1 MQYADNLKTLLLS
14 IDKRGYKAYKILQG
28 KTFHKGNVSLRI
40 EHVQGDPFATPS
52 VVQIKVPNDF
62 PKQITLKKHV
72 KVAIEDLILRHVFEK
87 SKMLS
92 SKLGSGH
99 SGVIQIPAPS
109 QAILERSGITMDRDS
124 ITLNIFAGFPAN
136 GRRIDARNAIKLF
149 DNLFTLS
156 ESTLFFRNYKSE
168 EIENRISLINK
179 QVFLRE
185 KLKELHLVSFIA
197 DGSILPRESGISDK
211 PLKNSAVPFAA
222 PKSMSINIT
231 FPNGETISG
240 MGIKEGITL
249 IAGGG
254 YHGKTT
260 LLEAIHMGIYNHV
273 EGDGREF
280 VITDKTAL
288 KIRTEDGRSVNNVD
302 ISNFITRLPD
312 GTDTAHFTT
321 RDASGSTSMAAA
333 LSEAIEM
340 KSKLLLIDEDT
351 SATNFMIRDARM
363 QKLIKDEPIIPLI
376 DRLKELYSKFGMSSI
391 LVIGGAGAYLDVCDN
406 VIVMHRYLP
415 EDATHRA
422 KAIAKEIPT
431 KRDFTEIEKMK
442 NIKERSLRINSIN
455 VLKNGREKI
464 KANGKTSLQ
473 VGDSIIDLG
482 KVEEITE
489 QGQLEAIGHA
499 IKMIKYRNKEE
510 NFYDLLL
517 ETEEYIKTHGINSLF
532 MNSYIKPT
540 LTEIRRF
547 EIASALNRH
556 RKAVFK

>member
-99 SGVIQIPAPS
+99 SGVIQILAPS

-185 KLKELHLVSFIA
+185 KLKELHLISFIA

-442 NIKERSLRINSIN
+442 NIKERSLRIDSIN

-547 EIASALNRH
+547 EIASVLNRH